1 MRLRIG
7 LLLIIV
13 LAASDCAATQFR
25 TQRLLQISKAIGLI
39 VNDSIQPNST
49 IDSVAFYRGRQIRI
63 RTNIFGEVSNV
74 GYNLFDSS
82 LMDSQKENSN
92 VFDFIERYFLE
103 LDLKLDGRKA
113 SERMDLDEVTLV
125 KGSLEMIQKI
135 NSNTPVSV
143 EEITRRMF
151 RFTWN
156 IEGKDLTITFPSSN
170 QLILGANII
179 ELENLAEKDI
189 ERCVPMTT
197 NDFLYDWKSLPSEK
211 SQGLLVVEGGS
222 YISEMI
228 RGDIFLTE
236 KDGQRSLFLSP
247 NSPVKTVSNIMVT
260 GLYSRELPLDLTI
273 NKYGHKK
280 SVLRGITL
288 QQYVSFCKNEG
299 CKLYFGIKKMTD
311 NNISCTLFAFNEKLA
326 YNHLLSVEFP
336 LSILRGKDVPI
347 RATAYLY
354 IPLHDLKEDFFTQF
368 KNNNYEK

>member
-1 MRLRIG
+1 MKLRIG
-7 LLLIIV
+7 LILIIV
-13 LAASDCAATQFR
+13 LAALDSAAAQFR
-25 TQRLLQISKAIGLI
+25 TQRLLQMSKALGLI
-39 VNDSIQPNST
+39 INDSIQPNCR
-49 IDSVAFYRGRQIRI
+49 IDSVAIYRGRPIRI
-63 RTNIFGEVSNV
+63 KTNNFGDISNI
-74 GYNLFDSS
+74 GYKLFDN
-82 LMDSQKENSN
+82 LLLESQKENAYI
-92 VFDFIERYFLE
+92 FDFIERYFLE
-103 LDLKLDGRKA
+103 LDLRLDGRKPLD
-113 SERMDLDEVTLV
+113 RMDLDEVVLV
-125 KGSLEMIQKI
+125 SGNIGMIQKI
-135 NSNTPVSV
+135 NSNTQVSV
-143 EEITRRMF
+143 EEIARRMF

-299 CKLYFGIKKMTD
+299 CKLFFGIKKMNE

-326 YNHLLSVEFP
+326 YDHLLSVEFP
-336 LSILRGKDVPI
+336 LSVLRGEDVPI
-347 RATAYLY
+347 KATAYLY
-354 IPLHDLKEDFFTQF
+354 IPLHDLKEEFFTQF
-368 KNNNYEK
+368 KKNNYEK